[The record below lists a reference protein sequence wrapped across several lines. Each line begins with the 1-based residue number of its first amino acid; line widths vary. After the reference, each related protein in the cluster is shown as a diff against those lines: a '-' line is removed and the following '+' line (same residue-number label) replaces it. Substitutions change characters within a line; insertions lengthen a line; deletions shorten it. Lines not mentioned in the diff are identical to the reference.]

1 MAKTKSC
8 SINEELYNSRID
20 VLKKIEENERLGGD
34 AFFNDVEIDPPYKTI
49 MPEDV
54 DYEYKKFSSKFHR
67 FFATILAKIYAKKV
81 VKDFEITVVGEE
93 NIKNVNS
100 GAVITSNHF
109 SIYENVA
116 VWEAVKKSKN
126 NRDFYKIIRE
136 GNYAMT
142 GPLGYLLKHQRTLP
156 LSSNMHT
163 MMNLARAVEKHLK
176 EGNFVLVYPEQ
187 AMWWNY
193 RKPRPYK
200 IGAYH
205 YAVKAD
211 VPVIPCFVTM
221 KDKDAL
227 DEYGFKSQIYTIHVM
242 PPIYANKDLPLKDRA
257 KDILDRNFALCK
269 AKYEEVYGEKLTYLC
284 DE

>member
-1 MAKTKSC
+1 MPKKVDEG
-8 SINEELYNSRID
+8 IKQELHNSRLE
-20 VLKKIEENERLGGD
+20 VLRKIEENEKAGGD
-34 AFFNDVEIDPPYKTI
+34 AFFCDVEIDPPYKTI
-49 MPEDV
+49 MPDDV

-67 FFATILAKIYAKKV
+67 FFATILAKIYARKV

-93 NIKNVNS
+93 NIKKVNS

-136 GNYAMT
+136 GNYSMT

-156 LSSNMHT
+156 LSSNTRT
-163 MMNLARAVEKHLK
+163 MMNLAKAVDKHLK
-176 EGNFVLVYPEQ
+176 DGNFVLIYPEQ

-211 VPVIPCFVTM
+211 VPIVPCFVTM
-221 KDKDAL
+221 KDKDTL
-227 DEYGFKSQIYTIHVM
+227 DEFGFKNQIYTIHVM
-242 PPIYANKDLPLKDRA
+242 EPIYPNKELA
-257 KDILDRNFALCK
+257 KKENIDYLMNENYRVWVETYENF
-269 AKYEEVYGEKLTYLC
+269 YSEKLKYLK
-284 DE
+284 

>member
-1 MAKTKSC
+1 MSNRKDTSVNK
-8 SINEELYNSRID
+8 ELREGRLE
-20 VLKKIEENERLGGD
+20 VLKKIEEYERQGGE
-34 AFFNDVEIDPPYKTI
+34 AFFNDVEIDPPYKTL

-67 FFATILAKIYAKKV
+67 FFATILAKIYASKV

-93 NIKNVNS
+93 NIKNLTS

-116 VWEAVKKSKN
+116 VWEAVKKSKT

-136 GNYAMT
+136 GNYSMT

-156 LSSNMHT
+156 LSSNMRT
-163 MMNLARAVEKHLK
+163 MMNLGKAVEKHLK
-176 EGNFVLVYPEQ
+176 DGNFVLIYPEQ

-211 VPVIPCFVTM
+211 VPILPCFVTM
-221 KDKDAL
+221 KDKETL
-227 DEYGFKSQIYTIHVM
+227 DEFGFNNKTYTIHVM
-242 PPIYANKDLPLKDRA
+242 PPIYPNKDLSPKERA
-257 KDILDRNFALCK
+257 QDMLVQNYALTK

-284 DE
+284 DK